1 MSSVTDFLRRHGE
14 VLRRVSFTQGVFW
27 AATGAWPILHLKSF
41 EAITGPKRDRWLVR
55 TIGGLITV
63 VGATLISG
71 GLHKPVPREVALLGV
86 GSALAL
92 GAADVY
98 YTAKGTLRPTYL
110 ADAVVEAG
118 FVAAWALQK
127 PWRSETVAETPA
139 VGPALK
145 LC

>member
-1 MSSVTDFLRRHGE
+1 MKRVGE
-14 VLRRVSFTQGVFW
+14 LLKNVSFAQGVFW
-27 AATGAWPILHLKSF
+27 AATGVWPILHMRSF

-63 VGATLISG
+63 VGATLIAG
-71 GLHKPVPREVALLGV
+71 GLRTRTPREVALLGA

-92 GAADVY
+92 GFADVF

-118 FVAAWALQK
+118 FLAAWARQK
-127 PWRSETVAETPA
+127 PWRARLAPVSVDNVTEIRGGWTAP
-139 VGPALK
+139 
-145 LC
+145 